1 MFITIAVTEPN
12 QTAATHAVLSNAK
25 LNHYLFYFT
34 LTEKKTLIHALD
46 SEVYE

>member
-1 MFITIAVTEPN
+1 MKGVIELKGPCLDP
-12 QTAATHAVLSNAK
+12 AVLSKAK
-25 LNHYLFYFT
+25 FNHYLSDFT

>member
-1 MFITIAVTEPN
+1 MKGVIELKDPCLDL
-12 QTAATHAVLSNAK
+12 AVLSNAK